1 MRISEII
8 TEENNIKSFSD
19 YNPIAVFLYYMC
31 VTVPVMFCQN
41 PVLTGLALISGA
53 FYLFVRSGW
62 KGLRGALWMFAVP
75 FIGLLINPLFNHNGA
90 TILFVMN
97 DNPITKEAA
106 LFGLASGIMIAAVLL
121 WFATF
126 TDIMTSDKLLYVF
139 GSVSPKLALILSMTL
154 RYIPLFKKQIA
165 KTNNAQKAMGLY
177 KEDNAIDKVKG
188 GMRIFSVMVTWA
200 LENGVITA
208 DSMTAR
214 GYGTGKRSRFAIFKW
229 TKQDTALLAVSAA
242 LCIFTLTAMIKG
254 SLNFEWYPYI
264 VPAKDGWMTTA
275 AYISFGLLSL
285 LPDYLQIKEETRW
298 KSLQSKI

>member
-1 MRISEII
+1 M
-8 TEENNIKSFSD
+8 FS
-19 YNPIAVFLYYMC
+19 
-31 VTVPVMFCQN
+31 QN
-41 PVLTGLALISGA
+41 PVLISISLVSGILYYCIKNGKKSVKGA
-53 FYLFVRSGW
+53 
-62 KGLRGALWMFAVP
+62 WMLLLP
-75 FIGLLINPLFNHNGA
+75 IIGLIANPLFSHNGA
-90 TILFVMN
+90 SILFFLN
-97 DNPITKEAA
+97 NNPVTLESA
-106 LFGLASGIMIAAVLL
+106 LFGLSSGAAIAATLFWL
-121 WFATF
+121 ASF
-126 TDIMTSDKLLYVF
+126 TKIMTSDKLLYIF
-139 GSVSPKLALILSMTL
+139 GSISPKLALILSMTL
-154 RYIPLFKKQIA
+154 RYIPLFQKQIE

-177 KEDNAIDKVKG
+177 KDDTAIDKIKG
-188 GMRIFSVMVTWA
+188 GIRVVSVMVTWA

>member
-1 MRISEII
+1 
-8 TEENNIKSFSD
+8 
-19 YNPIAVFLYYMC
+19 MC
-31 VTVPVMFCQN
+31 VTVPVMFCQS

-53 FYLFVRSGW
+53 LYLFVRSGW

-90 TILFVMN
+90 TVLFVMN
-97 DNPITKEAA
+97 DNPVTKEAA
-106 LFGLASGIMIAAVLL
+106 LFGLSSGIMIAAVLL
-121 WFATF
+121 WFTTF
-126 TDIMTSDKLLYVF
+126 TAIMTSDKLLYVF

-154 RYIPLFKKQIA
+154 RYIPLFKKQIT